1 MERLKKAYV
10 GVVENVGL
18 SYSMQEIFNT
28 EGYFAI
34 RVMPLGAKLCLLED
48 RDEVEREALLEEG
61 CDWLQQWFKKIRKWQ
76 PSDVDI
82 ERVTWVRCYG
92 VPCHAWSPSFFE
104 LIMATLG
111 KYMCSYDNTK
121 NHTNMDVVQIMV
133 RTKYISVLNETFN
146 VQINEDVFQ
155 IKFVEDSQWPLRI
168 CLP

>member
-28 EGYFAI
+28 GGYFAI
-34 RVMPLGAKLCLLED
+34 CVMPLGAKLCLLED
-48 RDEVEREALLEEG
+48 RDEGEMEALLEEG
-61 CDWLQQWFKKIRKWQ
+61 CDWLQQWFKKIKKWQ

-82 ERVTWVRCYG
+82 EQVTWVRCYG

-104 LIMATLG
+104 LIMAMLG

-121 NHTNMDVVQIMV
+121 NHTNMDVAQIMV
-133 RTKYISVLNETFN
+133 RTKYILVLNETFN

-155 IKFVEDSQWPLRI
+155 IKFVEDLNGH
-168 CLP
+168 